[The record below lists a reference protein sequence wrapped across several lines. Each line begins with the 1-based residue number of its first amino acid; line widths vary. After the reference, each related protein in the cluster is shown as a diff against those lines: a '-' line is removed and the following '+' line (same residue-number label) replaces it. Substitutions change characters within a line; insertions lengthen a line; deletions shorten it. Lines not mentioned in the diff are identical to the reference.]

1 MPDDDS
7 QQLVK
12 HLRECDSR
20 AATEVF
26 DRYVLRLVALAR
38 NRISPKLASRVD
50 PEDVV
55 QSAYRSFFRRVS
67 NDEIVLQRAGDLW
80 RLLAAFTINKLRG
93 QIEHHTA
100 GRRDVDR
107 EHHGDS
113 SNEAELF
120 DFGTAEPTV
129 EQVAML
135 SDEMADVMVR
145 LVPRERAV
153 LEGRLQGRTIE
164 EIAAELHCSQRTVRR
179 LLDRCRDL
187 LERRLLNEPER

>member
-7 QQLVK
+7 QQLVR
-12 HLRECDSR
+12 HLRDGDSR
-20 AATEVF
+20 AAKEVF

-38 NRISPKLASRVD
+38 TRISPKLARRVD

-55 QSAYRSFFRRVS
+55 QSAYRSFFRRVA

-100 GRRDVDR
+100 HRRDIGR
-107 EHHGDS
+107 EMDAV
-113 SNEAELF
+113 EAIEARMF
-120 DFGTAEPTV
+120 EIGSVEPTV
-129 EQVAML
+129 EQVSAL
-135 SDEMADVMVR
+135 SDELADVMHR
-145 LVPRERAV
+145 LPPRERAV

-164 EIAAELHCSQRTVRR
+164 EIAAELKCSQRTVRR
-179 LLDRCRDL
+179 LLDRCRNV
-187 LERRLLNEPER
+187 LEHRLLNESER